1 MLLPDRHYSASVGQ
15 MRYTQAAYEKGCLR
29 NPDRDVAKLLSPA
42 QRVYAELNG
51 LLRLGT
57 IRRVP
62 FYAYLLARTK
72 FYDDFFCNPEPRDW
86 RYLVNIGAGTDTR
99 AHRFRAFLDSMDIEL
114 LECDLA
120 AAIRNKQARARRAW
134 KGERIGYQAIDLN
147 APAWPQLQTWLQS
160 RRDAGCRV
168 MMEGVSP
175 YIERSRFPAF
185 LLFLG
190 GRLPV
195 GSPGGLRLQG
205 HRRERHAG
213 HQRQRAR
220 DLPPAA
226 RRS

>member
-1 MLLPDRHYSASVGQ
+1 
-15 MRYTQAAYEKGCLR
+15 
-29 NPDRDVAKLLSPA
+29 
-42 QRVYAELNG
+42 
-51 LLRLGT
+51 
-57 IRRVP
+57 
-62 FYAYLLARTK
+62 
-72 FYDDFFCNPEPRDW
+72 
-86 RYLVNIGAGTDTR
+86 
-99 AHRFRAFLDSMDIEL
+99 MDIEL

-195 GSPGGLRLQG
+195 GSQVAYDFKVTGANDTLGTSDSVRETFRLPRDAAEIDVF
-205 HRRERHAG
+205 HRRLGYTVRRLVFSDELTRQQIAAAELPSSTVFTRTAWCCWTSP
-213 HQRQRAR
+213 RQRGPLR
-220 DLPPAA
+220 CLPRPSPANRPPCSRHTSSSHRCA
-226 RRS
+226 TRSNSCP